1 METGVVGHLHLE
13 CEVVLTMNVTAARC
27 SALTNETAAGEC
39 LKRGALAGGE
49 GDRACACVCA
59 DADSDGEGAGERDE
73 EAKER
78 WGGTAQNCEL
88 WTQRLGTRTR

>member
-1 METGVVGHLHLE
+1 MYTGVVGHLHLE

-49 GDRACACVCA
+49 GDRACVRVC
-59 DADSDGEGAGERDE
+59 
-73 EAKER
+73 
-78 WGGTAQNCEL
+78 
-88 WTQRLGTRTR
+88 

>member
-1 METGVVGHLHLE
+1 MYTGVEGHLHLE

-49 GDRACACVCA
+49 GDRACVRVC
-59 DADSDGEGAGERDE
+59 
-73 EAKER
+73 
-78 WGGTAQNCEL
+78 
-88 WTQRLGTRTR
+88 